1 MILIFRTLLFILIA
15 IAFYWCFRFFL
26 NPQRKLAQALEEK
39 RTLIMDDTSSVH
51 RNILI
56 AYKGVLFEGE
66 KYMGTTPEAF
76 QIIKIHIWA
85 RDNQKLVGLEKRDFG
100 DLKQLVQGRYPFAE
114 ISWKSPIKEFLQ
126 DRISDR

>member
-15 IAFYWCFRFFL
+15 IVIYWCFRFFL
-26 NPQRKLAQALEEK
+26 NPQRKLAQALEDK
-39 RTLIMDDTSSVH
+39 RTLIMDDKTSVH

-66 KYMGTTPEAF
+66 KYMGTTQDAF

-85 RDNQKLVGLEKRDFG
+85 RDNQKLVGLEKKDFE
-100 DLKQLVQGRYPFAE
+100 DLKQLVLRRYPYAE
-114 ISWKSPIKEFLQ
+114 LSWKNPIKEFLQ
-126 DRISDR
+126 NRLKD